1 MATWFTADLH
11 FRHANIIRHCNRPF
25 TDRDA
30 MNEALVAGIVVR
42 VAPEDDLW
50 IVGDFS
56 FAGGKKRC
64 AETAALF
71 ERLPGRKHLVRGNH
85 DGEATAALPWASRHD
100 MVLVKTPEAS
110 FFLCHYPML
119 TWPAA
124 RHGVVHLFGHVHDAW
139 RGARQMVNVGVDLWD
154 FRPISPSEI
163 LERSGALPTQPYFDL
178 LS

>member
-1 MATWFTADLH
+1 MAVWFTADLH
-11 FRHANIIRHCNRPF
+11 FRHKNIIRYCNRPF
-25 TDRDA
+25 ADRDA
-30 MNEALVAGIVVR
+30 MNEALVAGIVAR

-56 FAGGKKRC
+56 FVGGRKYC

-85 DGEATAALPWASRHD
+85 DIAATASLSWASQHD
-100 MVLVKTPEAS
+100 MAMVKTSEAR

-119 TWPAA
+119 TWPSA
-124 RHGVVHLFGHVHDAW
+124 RHGVVHLFGHVHDIW

-154 FRPISPSEI
+154 FRPASPAEI
-163 LERSGALPTQPYFDL
+163 LARSTDLPAQPYFEM